1 MATKKPSNSANVA
14 GLRKLFVQV
23 KTDDWLSKLID
34 TFQDKLEPE
43 RWGNPSPNI
52 HPSSSGSPCA
62 RDIELSMLGYRTAM
76 KAQNRRRA
84 DNGTYAHN
92 RWEKYLGDMG
102 ILKAAEVRIKS
113 ENPPFSGMCDLLIE
127 RPMDGAILIGEIK
140 TMNQRR
146 FQKVP
151 AQNEDKTLMLK
162 QLLATEKGYVYQLV
176 MYVVMMKEEFGT
188 SDECFFLFEDTD
200 TQQFKI
206 RYGIPDEAL
215 KKEAFANSLIAQE
228 YYAKREL
235 APPPFERKSE
245 TCLKCYKRSMC
256 LKLQDKDEV
265 STQNLQSAL
274 ASI

>member
-1 MATKKPSNSANVA
+1 MVVPKKSNSSNVTA
-14 GLRKLFVQV
+14 LRKLFVQV
-23 KTDDWLSKLID
+23 KTDDWLSKFID
-34 TFQDKLEPE
+34 DFQNKLEPE
-43 RWGNPSPNI
+43 RWNPPSPNI

-62 RDIELSMLGYRTAM
+62 RDIELSMLGYRTPM
-76 KAQNRRRA
+76 RAQNRRRA

-146 FQKVP
+146 YQKVP
-151 AQNEDKTLMLK
+151 AQNEDKTLMLR
-162 QLLATEKGYVYQLV
+162 QLLTTEKGYVYQLV

-200 TQQFKI
+200 TQEFKI

-215 KKEAFANSLIAQE
+215 KKEAFANSLVAQE
-228 YYAKREL
+228 YYAKKQL
-235 APPPFERKSE
+235 VPPPFAKNSE
-245 TCLKCYKRSMC
+245 TCQKCYKKSMC
-256 LKLQDKDEV
+256 FKLQAGNEV
-265 STQNLQSAL
+265 AVQNLTSAL
-274 ASI
+274 GSI